1 MSKRAHP
8 CLLKKYMRKLL
19 TALLIRNSRRGKV
32 NVLLFTK
39 TSIYNHAT
47 IYKPENTFQPRN
59 HSLFYWDCMFKVKQ
73 KIMRLNLELWQLS
86 HMFFNKKHPLGVSV
100 WLEDEGGARSSN
112 VSKEPGH
119 NFQFVLW
126 PFKEAAK
133 KMGSSDTENLKSR
146 LPCRLLSKTPS
157 NGCFFY

>member
-1 MSKRAHP
+1 MATFSHVFQQEASIRS
-8 CLLKKYMRKLL
+8 LSL
-19 TALLIRNSRRGKV
+19 ALRRG
-32 NVLLFTK
+32 
-39 TSIYNHAT
+39 
-47 IYKPENTFQPRN
+47 E
-59 HSLFYWDCMFKVKQ
+59 
-73 KIMRLNLELWQLS
+73 
-86 HMFFNKKHPLGVSV
+86 
-100 WLEDEGGARSSN
+100 ARSSN

-157 NGCFFY
+157 NGCFFTSSHQHHPS

>member
-1 MSKRAHP
+1 
-8 CLLKKYMRKLL
+8 
-19 TALLIRNSRRGKV
+19 
-32 NVLLFTK
+32 
-39 TSIYNHAT
+39 
-47 IYKPENTFQPRN
+47 
-59 HSLFYWDCMFKVKQ
+59 MFKVKQ
-73 KIMRLNLELWQLS
+73 KIMGLNLELWQLS

-100 WLEDEGGARSSN
+100 WLEDAGRARSPN

-146 LPCRLLSKTPS
+146 LPCRLLSKTPRAMVVFLLVHTNTIHLS
-157 NGCFFY
+157 LGP